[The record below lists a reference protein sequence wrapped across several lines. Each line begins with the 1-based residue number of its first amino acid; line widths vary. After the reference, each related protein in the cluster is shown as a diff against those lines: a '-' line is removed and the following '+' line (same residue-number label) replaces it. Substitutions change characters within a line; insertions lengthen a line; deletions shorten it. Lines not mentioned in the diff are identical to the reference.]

1 MKSFKSFNVDFYLA
15 SYVAFTCIAF
25 LESLTHFL
33 SPRFKTLNPKYI
45 ILISFNCT
53 CIFYHI
59 QLTRACPSPLAVI
72 WYLCIGFVSKVNK
85 TENLNS
91 TDSQPGQQWTVFQIV
106 THTRLGGFK
115 PMILNSRGA
124 SILQILISKFSS
136 ILQSYEQILVWVFC
150 GQSLFQAL
158 FLEIKTLKSTLVT

>member
-1 MKSFKSFNVDFYLA
+1 MA

-33 SPRFKTLNPKYI
+33 SPRFKTLNPRYI
-45 ILISFNCT
+45 VLISFNCT

-72 WYLCIGFVSKVNK
+72 WYLCIGFVSNVNK

-91 TDSQPGQQWTVFQIV
+91 TYSQPGQQWTVFQIV

-115 PMILNSRGA
+115 PMILNFRGA
-124 SILQILISKFSS
+124 SILQIWICLRSYQISVIFTAWVVKFAKLI
-136 ILQSYEQILVWVFC
+136 
-150 GQSLFQAL
+150 
-158 FLEIKTLKSTLVT
+158 EIPL

>member
-1 MKSFKSFNVDFYLA
+1 MNFTWLRIFNVVAKNYIDFHIDSCIKGSKISKGILKSFKSFNVDFYLA

-72 WYLCIGFVSKVNK
+72 WYLCIGFVSNVNK

-91 TDSQPGQQWTVFQIV
+91 TYSQPGQQ
-106 THTRLGGFK
+106 
-115 PMILNSRGA
+115 
-124 SILQILISKFSS
+124 
-136 ILQSYEQILVWVFC
+136 
-150 GQSLFQAL
+150 
-158 FLEIKTLKSTLVT
+158 

>member
-1 MKSFKSFNVDFYLA
+1 MA

-72 WYLCIGFVSKVNK
+72 WYLCIGFVSNVNK

-91 TDSQPGQQWTVFQIV
+91 TYSQPGQQWTVFQIV

-124 SILQILISKFSS
+124 SILQILISKFST
-136 ILQSYEQILVWVFC
+136 ILQSYDILV
-150 GQSLFQAL
+150 
-158 FLEIKTLKSTLVT
+158 ISTSWLSQNWDSFKKGYCLYLTSPNSMYIVCST